1 MTNLVFFVTSV
12 LARFLCTAFA
22 VRNLISYRRSLDTRG
37 KTPMI
42 PALRT
47 PAGVSML
54 PGVVSS
60 SLSLVSSL
68 PCKSVHLLIRSF

>member
-1 MTNLVFFVTSV
+1 
-12 LARFLCTAFA
+12 
-22 VRNLISYRRSLDTRG
+22 
-37 KTPMI
+37 MI
-42 PALRT
+42 PALQT

-68 PCKSVHLLIRSF
+68 PCKSVHLLDSAVLTPPLASSRSYRRRRLFVCINV